1 MSFIP
6 REGDLLVLDP
16 GSLCT
21 RLGTADYQNP
31 PAPPVLSRVD
41 KSEVGA
47 KPAPGEQSGEW
58 VWPLADGRVADW
70 AALRDLCIAMVV
82 DAERICIWVR
92 FGVSTPPRGTR
103 RRVLFV
109 KGCGVDRSTNSRP
122 VLLNVPATWS
132 RGDQERATQV
142 LFEYINAPG
151 VFLLDQALAS
161 LYGVGVT
168 SGLVV
173 DVGHS
178 TTTISPVFDNV
189 VLHGS
194 VVTLPVGGRDVEE
207 YMVKLMCAD
216 SAFSQ
221 AYGHLIGS
229 ELARAI
235 MESPTYS
242 APIIESFQLQP
253 AEVEFKGE
261 KVTVGALRGDALRV
275 LFHPDLVGKDVI
287 GVHEAIH
294 VVISIRERFEKEIA
308 PLIAASETSSE
319 YQAKEIKWLRLPDY
333 LVSFKDRPA
342 EAAFLGGS
350 ITAKIVFA
358 NNSSISYITKADYN
372 QYGPASAILKSAR
385 PRGVTEPDSVPAL
398 WPPLEHHRGF
408 DVLSELEA
416 ARWAALQARGI
427 DEATWAQAAD
437 ELQPA
442 KIPDFVSPAQEHAA
456 RLERLRHLDESLNYD
471 LSLQD
476 ERVANASAKTCASC
490 LRTLFEIHGAS
501 PQAGHRMLLHY
512 AQPLID
518 TFDARRDALGLALDW
533 INTASV
539 QAAADV
545 VPLCAEQ
552 EADRLQ
558 RTQPLSQRHHFAAS
572 MRSAY
577 LKAKRDYLHQ
587 FSSDMLSGLLAL
599 DLSKVA
605 AETQDLQRQVHKIR
619 TDALDPAWEDLAMQR
634 VEYELQTKLYQ
645 AEASRLEALFGVLG
659 QLDARV
665 RKAFAQT
672 QVASMLLDDESASIA
687 ERGAAVQACFAR
699 IERLAKTAKDVMSFL
714 KNPAHAETQPSS
726 FYVAD
731 HDKMA
736 ASINSLAA
744 DAQEAH
750 DPGSQTGNAHGST
763 HWRTDSGSNAPVDQP
778 KPAQQPALTSVDA
791 LLERLRA
798 LDQRALSTEDSLSA
812 SVDRARD
819 QLAQL
824 SEIVS
829 SLCRVVFRNARS
841 SVVLPAPASVYDLR
855 DQVRNAAA
863 VLKPMFEE
871 IEQSV
876 NVIAGMQD
884 NE

>member
-456 RLERLRHLDESLNYD
+456 R
-471 LSLQD
+471 
-476 ERVANASAKTCASC
+476 
-490 LRTLFEIHGAS
+490 
-501 PQAGHRMLLHY
+501 
-512 AQPLID
+512 
-518 TFDARRDALGLALDW
+518 
-533 INTASV
+533 
-539 QAAADV
+539 
-545 VPLCAEQ
+545 
-552 EADRLQ
+552 
-558 RTQPLSQRHHFAAS
+558 QPLSQRHHFAAS

-659 QLDARV
+659 
-665 RKAFAQT
+665 

-778 KPAQQPALTSVDA
+778 KPAQQPALTS
-791 LLERLRA
+791 
-798 LDQRALSTEDSLSA
+798 
-812 SVDRARD
+812 
-819 QLAQL
+819 
-824 SEIVS
+824 EIVS